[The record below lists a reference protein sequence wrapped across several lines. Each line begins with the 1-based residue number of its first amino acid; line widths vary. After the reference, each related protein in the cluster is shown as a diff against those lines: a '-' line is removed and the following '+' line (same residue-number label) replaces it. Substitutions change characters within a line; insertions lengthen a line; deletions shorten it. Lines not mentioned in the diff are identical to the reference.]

1 MSKENSLKLLSKLEE
16 NIITKKDVTNDDILD
31 ILSLK

>member
-1 MSKENSLKLLSKLEE
+1 MSNENSLKLFSKLEE
-16 NIITKKDVTNDDILD
+16 TIITKKEVTNDDILD

>member
-1 MSKENSLKLLSKLEE
+1 MSKENSLKLFSKLEE
-16 NIITKKDVTNDDILD
+16 NIISKEDVTNDDIID

>member
-1 MSKENSLKLLSKLEE
+1 MSKEISLKLFSKLEE
-16 NIITKKDVTNDDILD
+16 NIISKEDVTNDDIID

>member
-1 MSKENSLKLLSKLEE
+1 MSKENLLKLFSKLEE

>member
-1 MSKENSLKLLSKLEE
+1 MSNENSLKLFSKLEE
-16 NIITKKDVTNDDILD
+16 TIITQKEVTNDDILD

>member
-1 MSKENSLKLLSKLEE
+1 MRRKLFSKLEE

>member
-1 MSKENSLKLLSKLEE
+1 MSKENSLKLFSKLEE

>member
-1 MSKENSLKLLSKLEE
+1 MSKENSLKLFSKLED

>member
-1 MSKENSLKLLSKLEE
+1 MSKENSLKLFSKLEE

-31 ILSLK
+31 ILLLK

>member
-1 MSKENSLKLLSKLEE
+1 MSKESSLKLFSKLEE
-16 NIITKKDVTNDDILD
+16 NIISKEDVTNDDIID